1 MCNYKTNGL
10 SLAKKQF
17 LEDLK
22 TDKDFLEHKERAY
35 YDKSY
40 GLSYGTMIAGVNHY
54 VLNLVGP
61 TSETIISQFKK
72 SLKK

>member
-10 SLAKKQF
+10 KLAKKQF

-22 TDKDFLEHKERAY
+22 TDKDFIEHKERAF

-40 GLSYGTMIAGVNHY
+40 GYSYGTMVAGVNVY
-54 VLNLVGP
+54 VLNIITP
-61 TSETIISQFKK
+61 SSETLISQYLK
-72 SLKK
+72 SLQK

>member
-1 MCNYKTNGL
+1 MPNGKTNGL
-10 SLAKKQF
+10 MLARKQF

-22 TDKDFLEHKERAY
+22 NDKDFLEHKEKAY

-40 GLSYGTMIAGVNHY
+40 GLSYGTLVAGVNVY
-54 VLNLVGP
+54 VLNIITP
-61 TSETIISQFKK
+61 SSEKLISSFLK